1 MYDYS
6 KLIGKISEKHLT
18 REALASRIGITDGA
32 LRDKL
37 KGRTQFKQNE
47 IGTSWRPKYDY
58 MLFKK
63 TIDTEYNAVRQPV
76 ND

>member
-6 KLIGKISEKHLT
+6 KLIGRISEKRLT

-47 IGTSWRPKYDY
+47 IVQIIDVLDLKPKDIASY
-58 MLFKK
+58 FF
-63 TIDTEYNAVRQPV
+63 AS
-76 ND
+76 